1 MGVETAI
8 RAAPESVYQDEG
20 RFSSYVRKTF
30 YQMNHLFRPLSDRIS
45 IKARNFGAGKFL
57 ISETHLRGDMRA
69 VGERNWGHIRSDN
82 TKLFVLW
89 FPLEGSL
96 AMIHNGNRE
105 TIRNSDFTITY
116 SGVPHRGTIE
126 LDHGEEYRT
135 LMVTVPFN
143 FVTDILPN
151 AQDLSGRKF
160 GSDSV
165 EVQMARDILQTL
177 SENPTRFD
185 EESAQRLISAALYSV
200 FSSIR
205 SVHDDAVES
214 LSVKDSRAKEVL
226 SFIDRH
232 LAESNLTAKRI
243 GEGCSI
249 SSRYVHSL
257 LRQRGTSLKDY
268 VWRSRYD
275 QARAR
280 IADPRYSH
288 ETIGSIAMDL
298 GFRSNAH
305 FSTGFRKV
313 FGKSP
318 SEVRLN
324 ALEGVSKST
333 DRREKISDRSCAHSL
348 KFFGDEQLLEEQA
361 GTA

>member
-1 MGVETAI
+1 MGNEIAVKAFWEAD
-8 RAAPESVYQDEG
+8 YQDEG
-20 RFSSYVRKTF
+20 RYSAYVRKTF
-30 YQMNHLFRPLSDRIS
+30 YQMNHLFRPITDKTS
-45 IKARNFGAGKFL
+45 IKVQDFSAGKFV
-57 ISETHLRGDMRA
+57 IADTHLRGEMRA
-69 VGERNWGHIRSDN
+69 VGERNWNHIRSDN

-96 AMIHNGNRE
+96 NMVHNGKRE
-105 TIRNSDFTITY
+105 VLKIDEFTMTL
-116 SGVPHRGTIE
+116 SSLPHRGTVE
-126 LDHGEEYRT
+126 LSHGEQYRCI
-135 LMVTVPFN
+135 MVTVPFSYI
-143 FVTDILPN
+143 TDILPH
-151 AQDLSGRKF
+151 AQDLCGLKF
-160 GSDSV
+160 DIDNAPLRMSL
-165 EVQMARDILQTL
+165 DILTAL
-177 SENPTRFD
+177 SDNPGQFD
-185 EESAQRLISAALYSV
+185 EETAHHFISSALYSV

-205 SVHDDAVES
+205 STHDGAIEA
-214 LSVKDSRAKEVL
+214 LSIKDSRAKEVL

-232 LAESNLTAKRI
+232 LAESNLTAKKI

-288 ETIGSIAMDL
+288 ETIGNIAMDL

-318 SEVRLN
+318 SEVRLR
-324 ALEGVSKST
+324 ALEAASKSIASGAKPNN
-333 DRREKISDRSCAHSL
+333 RPCSQNL
-348 KFFGDEQLLEEQA
+348 
-361 GTA
+361 

>member
-1 MGVETAI
+1 MNNEIAVRLARETD
-8 RAAPESVYQDEG
+8 YHDEG
-20 RFSSYVRKTF
+20 RFSAYVRKTF
-30 YQMNHLFRPLSDRIS
+30 YQMSHLFRPITDRIS
-45 IKARNFGAGKFL
+45 IKVQDFGAGMFV
-57 ISETHLRGDMRA
+57 IADTRLRGVMCA
-69 VGERNWGHIRSDN
+69 VGERSWKHIRSDN

-96 AMIHNGNRE
+96 NMVHNGNRE
-105 TIRNSDFTITY
+105 VLENSDFTMT
-116 SGVPHRGTIE
+116 SSSLPHRGTVE
-126 LDHGEEYRT
+126 LNHAAQYRS
-135 LMVTVPFN
+135 LMVTVPFSY
-143 FVTDILPN
+143 VTDILPN
-151 AQDLSGRKF
+151 AQGLSGRKF
-160 GSDSV
+160 SIDNITLRMS
-165 EVQMARDILQTL
+165 RNILQTL
-177 SENPTRFD
+177 SDNPESFD
-185 EESAQRLISAALYSV
+185 EESAQRFISSALYSI
-200 FSSIR
+200 FNSIR
-205 SVHDDAVES
+205 SDHDDANGA
-214 LSVKDSRAKEVL
+214 LSIKDSRAKEVL

-268 VWRSRYD
+268 VWRNRYD

-305 FSTGFRKV
+305 FSTGFRKL

-318 SEVRLN
+318 SEVRLR
-324 ALEGVSKST
+324 ALEGTSKSIACGV
-333 DRREKISDRSCAHSL
+333 KLHSPCS
-348 KFFGDEQLLEEQA
+348 
-361 GTA
+361 